1 MRIFIIVYLIGFIL
15 SGVFTLISF
24 NNKKFMLFHKSF
36 LKQMIKEQ
44 TDEDVSEEIL
54 DSGIN
59 MIVRDQMFLSYIGI
73 VIMIKYWLMYRKYQQ
88 IN

>member
-1 MRIFIIVYLIGFIL
+1 
-15 SGVFTLISF
+15 
-24 NNKKFMLFHKSF
+24 MLFHKSF